1 MPIENKFRTSIL
13 VTLTTGNT
21 AYSLLNLIIAADPA
35 WTASAVAYLLYRV
48 PVDGPNIYEVQR
60 GATGIT
66 AAGLFIISTESLPE
80 TATMNDIQLG
90 EIYLLSPTDGATLGV
105 TVRANHQS
113 RT

>member
-1 MPIENKFRTSIL
+1 MESKFRTSIL
-13 VTLTTGNT
+13 ITLTTGNT
-21 AYSLLNLIIAADPA
+21 AYSLLDRIIAADPQ

-48 PVDGPNIYEVQR
+48 PTDGANIYEVQR

-66 AAGLFIISTESLPE
+66 AAGVFLISTESLPE
-80 TATMNDIQLG
+80 TSMMNDIQLG

-105 TVRANHQS
+105 TVRSNHQS